1 MKIKNAPDYMKSLR
15 KLNQVVYYKGKRI
28 KDVSRHPAT
37 APHVRAAAMTYAL
50 ANDPEYKD
58 LATATSHLTGKTISR
73 FTHVHQN
80 VEDLIKKVKLLRV
93 LGQKTGSCFQRCVG
107 LDGINATY
115 SVTYEIDQKYGTH
128 YFERFKKWLTYIQEE
143 NLMVVGA
150 MTDPKGD
157 RSKGPTEQFD
167 PDQYVHVAERRAD
180 GLVIRGAK
188 VHMTGGVN
196 SHEILIM
203 PTTAMDEKSKDYA
216 VVCAVPANAP
226 GVTMVFG
233 RQANDTRKDNKER
246 IDAGNPVFG
255 GVGGEALIAF
265 ENVFVPW
272 DRIFMNGET
281 DFTSPLVYRF
291 AAHHRANYGG
301 CKTGLIDVLTGAV
314 TYLAQI
320 QGTAKA
326 SHVRDKVTE
335 MIHLGETLY
344 SSSIACAAEGWPT
357 PSGAYMVD
365 TMLANVGKH
374 NATRFHFEVARLA
387 TDLAGGF
394 LATLPSEYDLKSD
407 DVGHLVKKYFSGVA
421 KIPTEDRIK
430 IGRLIESM
438 TGGTALVESM
448 HGAGSPQAQ
457 RVMIFREGGL
467 DKKVKLAKALAGIP
481 PTRAK

>member
-1 MKIKNAPDYMKSLR
+1 
-15 KLNQVVYYKGKRI
+15 
-28 KDVSRHPAT
+28 
-37 APHVRAAAMTYAL
+37 
-50 ANDPEYKD
+50 
-58 LATATSHLTGKTISR
+58 
-73 FTHVHQN
+73 
-80 VEDLIKKVKLLRV
+80 
-93 LGQKTGSCFQRCVG
+93 
-107 LDGINATY
+107 
-115 SVTYEIDQKYGTH
+115 
-128 YFERFKKWLTYIQEE
+128 
-143 NLMVVGA
+143 MVVGA

-157 RSKGPTEQFD
+157 RSKGPAEQFD
-167 PDQYVHVAERRAD
+167 PDQYVHVVERRAD

-272 DRIFMNGET
+272 DRVFMNGET
-281 DFTSPLVYRF
+281 DFTSLLVYRF

-335 MIHLGETLY
+335 MIHLGRNPLQLFHRLR
-344 SSSIACAAEGWPT
+344 GR
-357 PSGAYMVD
+357 GLAYPFRG
-365 TMLANVGKH
+365 LHGGH
-374 NATRFHFEVARLA
+374 H
-387 TDLAGGF
+387 AGQCGQ
-394 LATLPSEYDLKSD
+394 T
-407 DVGHLVKKYFSGVA
+407 
-421 KIPTEDRIK
+421 
-430 IGRLIESM
+430 
-438 TGGTALVESM
+438 
-448 HGAGSPQAQ
+448 
-457 RVMIFREGGL
+457 
-467 DKKVKLAKALAGIP
+467 
-481 PTRAK
+481 